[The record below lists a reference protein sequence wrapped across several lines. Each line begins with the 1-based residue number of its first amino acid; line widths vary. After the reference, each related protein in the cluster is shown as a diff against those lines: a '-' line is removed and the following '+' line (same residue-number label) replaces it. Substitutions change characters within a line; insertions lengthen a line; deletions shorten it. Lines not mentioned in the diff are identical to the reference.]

1 MKDKKTGL
9 LQTTAPSAVGYRIPL
24 VSDHY
29 GGGRTF
35 IAMVSAVQY
44 SLHLHLHKHEML
56 LFTIPG
62 ML

>member
-1 MKDKKTGL
+1 MEESMEYTPNKNLFGFDG
-9 LQTTAPSAVGYRIPL
+9 
-24 VSDHY
+24 

-62 ML
+62 MLWKPEF